1 VRKWLPTSRPD
12 PYRDHLRRRLAAEP
26 GAPVTRRLA
35 EIREL
40 GYTGSANLLVRHLNQ
55 GRAQT
60 ERACPSPGGWC
71 PGS

>member
-1 VRKWLPTSRPD
+1 VWPQLVA

-26 GAPVTRRLA
+26 NVAVTRLPA

-40 GYTGSANLLVRHLNQ
+40 GYRRSANLLVRHLKP

-60 ERACPSPGGWC
+60 ERACPRRGGWC
-71 PGS
+71 RGS